1 MIFLI
6 YKMTLGMKYT
16 QEDIQYL
23 SKFESNFNTAIK
35 ANYTRNIPK
44 KDVEKMVEI
53 YNRVNGKA
61 LKLCTYCSSS
71 VLSFLKD
78 IGKEYFEVQAG
89 IEPQLETNELAETVA
104 IMTQCNEGIVENTD
118 VAKAKEDNTKN
129 NTTKNTK
136 RNAKYTT
143 KQSK

>member
-1 MIFLI
+1 
-6 YKMTLGMKYT
+6 MTLDNMNFT

-44 KDVEKMVEI
+44 KDIEKMVEI
-53 YNRVNGKA
+53 YNRVNGKT
-61 LKLCTYCSSS
+61 LKLCSYCSSS
-71 VLSFLKD
+71 VLYFLKD
-78 IGKEYFEVQAG
+78 IGQQYFNVVQKG
-89 IEPQLETNELAETVA
+89 IEPQLEANELAETVA
-104 IMTQCNEGIVENTD
+104 VTEDTD

-136 RNAKYTT
+136 KNAKYTT

>member
-1 MIFLI
+1 MNF
-6 YKMTLGMKYT
+6 T

-44 KDVEKMVEI
+44 KDIEKMVEI

-61 LKLCTYCSSS
+61 LKLCSYCSSS
-71 VLSFLKD
+71 VLYFLKD
-78 IGKEYFEVQAG
+78 IGQQYFNAVQKG

-104 IMTQCNEGIVENTD
+104 VTENTD
-118 VAKAKEDNTKN
+118 VAEEDNTKN

-136 RNAKYTT
+136 KNAKYTT

>member
-1 MIFLI
+1 MNF
-6 YKMTLGMKYT
+6 T

-35 ANYTRNIPK
+35 ANYTRNIPR

-61 LKLCTYCSSS
+61 LRLCTYCSSS

-78 IGKEYFEVQAG
+78 IGKLYNDVLQGRNFEVQAG
-89 IEPQLETNELAETVA
+89 IEPQLETNELAETV
-104 IMTQCNEGIVENTD
+104 TVTELSD
-118 VAKAKEDNTKN
+118 VVNTKN

-136 RNAKYTT
+136 KNAKYTT

>member
-6 YKMTLGMKYT
+6 YKMTLGMNFT

-44 KDVEKMVEI
+44 KDIEKMVEI

-61 LKLCTYCSSS
+61 LRLCTYCSSS

-78 IGKEYFEVQAG
+78 IGQQYFNAVQKG
-89 IEPQLETNELAETVA
+89 IEPQLETNELAETV
-104 IMTQCNEGIVENTD
+104 TVTEQSD
-118 VAKAKEDNTKN
+118 VVNTKN

-136 RNAKYTT
+136 KNAKYTT

>member
-1 MIFLI
+1 MNF
-6 YKMTLGMKYT
+6 T

-53 YNRVNGKA
+53 YNRVNGKT
-61 LKLCTYCSSS
+61 LKLCSYCSSS

-104 IMTQCNEGIVENTD
+104 IVET
-118 VAKAKEDNTKN
+118 NTKN

-136 RNAKYTT
+136 KNAKYTT

>member
-6 YKMTLGMKYT
+6 YKMTLGMNFT

-44 KDVEKMVEI
+44 KDIEKMVEI
-53 YNRVNGKA
+53 YNRVNGKT
-61 LKLCTYCSSS
+61 LKLCSYCSSS
-71 VLSFLKD
+71 VLYFLKD
-78 IGKEYFEVQAG
+78 IGQQYFNAVQKG
-89 IEPQLETNELAETVA
+89 IEPQLETNELAKEVA
-104 IMTQCNEGIVENTD
+104 VTEDTD
-118 VAKAKEDNTKN
+118 VAKVKEDNTKN

-136 RNAKYTT
+136 KNAKYTT

>member
-1 MIFLI
+1 MNF
-6 YKMTLGMKYT
+6 T

-44 KDVEKMVEI
+44 KDIEKMVEI
-53 YNRVNGKA
+53 YNRVNGKT
-61 LKLCTYCSSS
+61 LKLCSYCSSS
-71 VLSFLKD
+71 VLYFLKD
-78 IGKEYFEVQAG
+78 IGQQYFNVVQKG
-89 IEPQLETNELAETVA
+89 IEPQLETNELAETVTVTERSVGTV
-104 IMTQCNEGIVENTD
+104 MTQCNGGMTEDTD

-136 RNAKYTT
+136 KNAKYTT

>member
-6 YKMTLGMKYT
+6 YKMTLGMNFT
-16 QEDIQYL
+16 QEDILYL

-44 KDVEKMVEI
+44 KDIEKMVEI
-53 YNRVNGKA
+53 YNRVNGKT

-78 IGKEYFEVQAG
+78 IGQQYFNAVQKG
-89 IEPQLETNELAETVA
+89 IEPQLETNELAKEVA
-104 IMTQCNEGIVENTD
+104 VTEDTD
-118 VAKAKEDNTKN
+118 VAKVKEDNTKN

-136 RNAKYTT
+136 KNAKYTT

>member
-1 MIFLI
+1 MNF
-6 YKMTLGMKYT
+6 T
-16 QEDIQYL
+16 QDDIQYL

-35 ANYTRNIPK
+35 ANYTRNIPR

-61 LKLCTYCSSS
+61 LRLCTYCSSS

-89 IEPQLETNELAETVA
+89 IEPQLETNELAETVTVTEQSDVLQGRNSEGTV
-104 IMTQCNEGIVENTD
+104 MTET
-118 VAKAKEDNTKN
+118 NTKN

-136 RNAKYTT
+136 KNAKYTT

>member
-6 YKMTLGMKYT
+6 YKMTLGMNFT

-44 KDVEKMVEI
+44 KDIEKMVEI
-53 YNRVNGKA
+53 YNRVNGKT
-61 LKLCTYCSSS
+61 LKLCSYCSSS
-71 VLSFLKD
+71 VLYFLKD
-78 IGKEYFEVQAG
+78 IGQQYFNVVQKG
-89 IEPQLETNELAETVA
+89 IEPQLETNELAETVTV
-104 IMTQCNEGIVENTD
+104 MTQCNGGMTET
-118 VAKAKEDNTKN
+118 NTKN

-136 RNAKYTT
+136 KNAKYTT

>member
-44 KDVEKMVEI
+44 KDIEKMVEI

-61 LKLCTYCSSS
+61 LKLCSYCSSS
-71 VLSFLKD
+71 VLYFLKD
-78 IGKEYFEVQAG
+78 IGKLYFEVQAG

-104 IMTQCNEGIVENTD
+104 VMEQSD

-136 RNAKYTT
+136 KNAKYTT

>member
-1 MIFLI
+1 MNF
-6 YKMTLGMKYT
+6 T

-44 KDVEKMVEI
+44 KDIEKMVEI
-53 YNRVNGKA
+53 YNRVNGKT
-61 LKLCTYCSSS
+61 LKLCSYCSSS
-71 VLSFLKD
+71 VLYFLKD
-78 IGKEYFEVQAG
+78 IGQQYFNVVQKG
-89 IEPQLETNELAETVA
+89 IEPHLETNELAKEVA
-104 IMTQCNEGIVENTD
+104 IVET
-118 VAKAKEDNTKN
+118 NTKN

-136 RNAKYTT
+136 KNAKYTT

>member
-1 MIFLI
+1 MNF
-6 YKMTLGMKYT
+6 T

-44 KDVEKMVEI
+44 KDIEKMVEI
-53 YNRVNGKA
+53 YNRVNGKT
-61 LKLCTYCSSS
+61 LKLCSYCSSS
-71 VLSFLKD
+71 VLYFLKD
-78 IGKEYFEVQAG
+78 IGQQYFNVVQKG
-89 IEPQLETNELAETVA
+89 IEPQLETNELAETVTV
-104 IMTQCNEGIVENTD
+104 MTQCNGGMTEDTD

-136 RNAKYTT
+136 KNAKYTT

>member
-1 MIFLI
+1 MSGNF
-6 YKMTLGMKYT
+6 TE
-16 QEDIQYL
+16 EDIQYL
-23 SKFESNFNTAIK
+23 KKFESNFNTAIK
-35 ANYTRNIPK
+35 ANYTRNIPR
-44 KDVEKMVEI
+44 KDVENMVEI

-61 LKLCTYCSSS
+61 LKLCSYCSSS

-78 IGKEYFEVQAG
+78 IGQQYFNAVQKG
-89 IEPQLETNELAETVA
+89 FEPQLETNELAKEVAVTET
-104 IMTQCNEGIVENTD
+104 
-118 VAKAKEDNTKN
+118 NTKN

>member
-6 YKMTLGMKYT
+6 YKMTLGMNFT

-44 KDVEKMVEI
+44 KDIEKMVEI
-53 YNRVNGKA
+53 YNRVNGKT

-78 IGKEYFEVQAG
+78 IGQQYFNAVQKG
-89 IEPQLETNELAETVA
+89 IEPQLETNELAKEVA
-104 IMTQCNEGIVENTD
+104 VTEDTD
-118 VAKAKEDNTKN
+118 VAKVKEDNTKN

-136 RNAKYTT
+136 KNAKYTT

>member
-35 ANYTRNIPK
+35 ANYTRNIPR
-44 KDVEKMVEI
+44 KDIEKMVEI

-61 LKLCTYCSSS
+61 LRLCTYCSSS

-78 IGKEYFEVQAG
+78 IGKLYFEVQAG
-89 IEPQLETNELAETVA
+89 IEPQLETNELAETVTV
-104 IMTQCNEGIVENTD
+104 MEQSD

-136 RNAKYTT
+136 KNAKYTT

>member
-6 YKMTLGMKYT
+6 YKMTLGMNFT

-53 YNRVNGKA
+53 YNRVNGKT
-61 LKLCTYCSSS
+61 LKLCSYCSSS

-78 IGKEYFEVQAG
+78 IGQQYFNAVQKG
-89 IEPQLETNELAETVA
+89 IEPQLETNELAKEVA
-104 IMTQCNEGIVENTD
+104 VTENTD

-136 RNAKYTT
+136 KNAKYTT

>member
-6 YKMTLGMKYT
+6 YKMTLGMNFK

-44 KDVEKMVEI
+44 KDIEKMVEI
-53 YNRVNGKA
+53 YNRVNGKT
-61 LKLCTYCSSS
+61 LKLCSYCSSS
-71 VLSFLKD
+71 VLYFLKD
-78 IGKEYFEVQAG
+78 IGQQYFNVVQKG
-89 IEPQLETNELAETVA
+89 IEPQLETNELAETV
-104 IMTQCNEGIVENTD
+104 TVTEQSD
-118 VAKAKEDNTKN
+118 VVNTKN

-136 RNAKYTT
+136 KNAKYTT